1 MNNIVENKR
10 FSFLAELSNMR
21 SAIMGVAI
29 LWIMLFHSG
38 LEAPDN
44 IVLRSLWYVFV
55 SFGGGVGVN
64 LFFILSGFGLYY
76 SVSKYSAADK
86 VDWWTWFKKRLVRL
100 LPSYLIVS
108 VAYYLMKGDL
118 SLYNILQLNFW
129 IAGVRDFWFIPGIMV
144 CYFLFP
150 VIYTAAKRWGYGKTT
165 IALLIILIVGN
176 ILFEAF
182 SSHFSKIEIFTWRIP
197 CFVVGVYLG
206 RLSKTL
212 PRYNKLLVYGVLLA
226 ALALCFAITGISRAF
241 FLIGTVS
248 LLPVLTA
255 FLWILKNFTPPHSDY
270 NRLLWNKEFADLSFA
285 CVGRSSGT
293 NNGVEV

>member
-10 FSFLAELSNMR
+10 FSFLAELSNTR

-38 LEAPDN
+38 IEAPEN
-44 IVLRSLWYVFV
+44 IVLRALWYLFV

-86 VDWWTWFKKRLVRL
+86 VDWWTWFKKRLTRL

-129 IAGVRDFWFIPGIMV
+129 IDGVRDFWFIPGILA
-144 CYFLFP
+144 CYILFP
-150 VIYTAAKRWGYGKTT
+150 AIYTAAKKRGYGKTT
-165 IALLIILIVGN
+165 IALLIILVVGN
-176 ILFEAF
+176 ILFEAV

-197 CFVVGVYLG
+197 CFVAGVYLG
-206 RLSKTL
+206 YLSKVQ
-212 PRYNKLLVYGVLLA
+212 PQYNKLLVYGTLLA
-226 ALALCFAITGISRAF
+226 TLVLCFVFTGMSRAF
-241 FLIGTVS
+241 FLVGTVCF
-248 LLPVLTA
+248 LPVLTG
-255 FLWILKNFTPPHSDY
+255 L
-270 NRLLWNKEFADLSFA
+270 
-285 CVGRSSGT
+285 
-293 NNGVEV
+293 